1 MSKIELDKIRPANLV
16 IQREFGLVEQNG
28 LRESFALYTV
38 NSSQLSN
45 WAEIEAARSHPEVAT
60 LFARAEKLAKRM
72 TNKAHTAA
80 LAKLEA
86 RLSQ

>member
-1 MSKIELDKIRPANLV
+1 MSKIELGKIRPVDMV
-16 IQREFGLVEQNG
+16 IQREFGIIEQNG
-28 LRESFALYTV
+28 RRETFALYTV

-45 WAEIEAARSHPEVAT
+45 WAEIEAARSHPEVAR
-60 LFARAEKLAKRM
+60 LLARAEKLAKRM

-86 RLSQ
+86 RLTQ